1 IVDIDF
7 RFDARDGQYKVLDV
21 NPRIGST
28 FRRCLSKEGMDV
40 ARALYLDLTGQPV
53 PAGAAANGR
62 KWLVEDLD
70 LVAAFRSP
78 RETSLTAWNWLKSLR
93 GVQET
98 AFLDFKDPLPALMM
112 LRSDANELARRA

>member
-1 IVDIDF
+1 
-7 RFDARDGQYKVLDV
+7 
-21 NPRIGST
+21 
-28 FRRCLSKEGMDV
+28 EGMDV

-112 LRSDANELARRA
+112 LRSDANELARRARPGKGPVPPFERKAAAAPDEKHAYL